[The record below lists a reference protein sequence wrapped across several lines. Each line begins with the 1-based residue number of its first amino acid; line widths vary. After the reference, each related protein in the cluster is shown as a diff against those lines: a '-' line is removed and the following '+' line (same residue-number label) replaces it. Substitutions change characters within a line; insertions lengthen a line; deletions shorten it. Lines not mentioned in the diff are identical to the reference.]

1 MNIIDISRPLTE
13 ETAVYKNYPVKR
25 VKIETIADHGANGYR
40 ESNLHTNLH
49 TGTHID
55 APLHMIAGAEPM
67 STWSLDHFL
76 GSCLVLD
83 CGHVADRIA
92 RADLEG
98 RGIRAGDIV
107 LLRTRNSLVDA
118 FEFDFVALSPD
129 GARCLVEQ
137 GVRTV
142 GIDAMSIERDDPT
155 HETHRILLGAGIAI
169 IEDLRLAAVAEGRYQ
184 LSCLPLSLPGCEAA
198 PARAVLWDGPR
209 PDAALPVESCSEI
222 NTIRCQ

>member
-1 MNIIDISRPLTE
+1 MKIIDISRPLTE
-13 ETAVYKNYPVKR
+13 ETAVYKNYAVKR
-25 VKIETIADHGANGYR
+25 VRIETLATHEENGYH

-67 STWSLDHFL
+67 SAYDLCHFL
-76 GSCLVLD
+76 GPCLVLD
-83 CGHVADRIA
+83 CEAVTDRIG

-107 LLRTRNSLVDA
+107 LLRTRNSLVDS

-129 GARCLVEQ
+129 GARSLVEQ

-155 HETHRILLGAGIAI
+155 HETHRILLAAGVAI
-169 IEDLRLAAVAEGRYQ
+169 IEDIRLAAVVEGRYQ

-198 PARAVLWDGPR
+198 PARAVLWDGPH
-209 PDAALPVESCSEI
+209 PNDA
-222 NTIRCQ
+222 

>member
-1 MNIIDISRPLTE
+1 MKIIDISRPLTE
-13 ETAVYKNYPVKR
+13 ETSVYKNNPVKR
-25 VKIETIADHGANGYR
+25 VRIETLATHEANGYH

-55 APLHMIAGAEPM
+55 APLHMIAGARPM
-67 STWSLDHFL
+67 SSYSLDHFL
-76 GSCLVLD
+76 GPCLVLD
-83 CGHVADRIA
+83 CEQVADLITRS
-92 RADLEG
+92 DLEG

-129 GARCLVEQ
+129 GARYLVEQ

-142 GIDAMSIERDDPT
+142 GIDAMSIERSDPT
-155 HETHRILLGAGIAI
+155 RETHRTLLGAGVAI

-184 LSCLPLSLPGCEAA
+184 LSCLPLSLPECEAA
-198 PARAVLWDGPR
+198 PARAVLWNGPHPNDG
-209 PDAALPVESCSEI
+209 
-222 NTIRCQ
+222 